1 MNQMV
6 SVKEAAQFLG
16 VSSSTFKRV
25 CDKYAFPL
33 HRTAGGHRRI
43 SRSDLDQ
50 AYSLLWNGSRK
61 KCMSMDP
68 SDADGTRELVK
79 QLLDRNIEGI
89 ISTIFEQMKSPDQLS
104 YVLENTLIPALWSIG
119 ELWRTQQLDIYQE
132 HICSSTVCSVLDQ
145 LLCRLPK
152 AEAES
157 SLAIGGSFEGNLD
170 SIASKLACLVFKSIG
185 MRSIDLGCNLPVTSI
200 AKAASDLQPTFVWI
214 CHTHVENQDSLVENH
229 RKLRQSLAS
238 SVKIVIGGG
247 GLSPALRRS
256 LYDCTYFE
264 SMTLLVDAIKAKTFG
279 PVCYRPQKST
289 A

>member
-6 SVKEAAQFLG
+6 SVKEAAQYLG

-25 CDKYAFPL
+25 CDKYDFPL
-33 HRTAGGHRRI
+33 HRTSGGHRRI

-61 KCMSMDP
+61 KCVSMP
-68 SDADGTRELVK
+68 HSDADGTQEMVN

-89 ISTIFEQMKSPDQLS
+89 ISTIFEQMESPDQLS

-132 HICSSTVCSVLDQ
+132 HICSSTVCTVLDQ
-145 LLCRLPK
+145 LLYRVPK
-152 AEAES
+152 VEAGS

-170 SIASKLACLVFKSIG
+170 SIASKFACLVLKSIG
-185 MRSIDLGCNLPVTSI
+185 MRSIDLGCNLPVASI
-200 AKAASDLQPTFVWI
+200 SKAASDLHPAFVWI
-214 CHTHVENQDSLVENH
+214 CHTHVENPESIVENH
-229 RKLRQSLAS
+229 RKLRQTLDT
-238 SVKIVIGGG
+238 SVKVVIGGG

-256 LYDCTYFE
+256 LYECKYFE
-264 SMTLLVDAIKAKTFG
+264 SMSLLVDAIKANTFG
-279 PVCYRPQKST
+279 SVGYRSQKT
-289 A
+289 PA